1 MFTVYVCP
9 CYVVHPLVTHH
20 GNSLRQSPCC
30 AMCSQVAKSNLGK
43 SIPGAWQILITR
55 ALWRLVDS
63 AHCISWIT
71 TSFWKKMMFCVWK
84 NHKNVNHNLSVLFE
98 LDNLDIWCPKM
109 TPPFASPKHPTTLP
123 LCAFCRSLNAMYLL
137 AKAVMKTSASEA
149 EILKKAIRNKK
160 EDKKFCFQHFVFQ
173 NHPKSKSFQIFIQ
186 AWNPDVSMFHWF
198 FSFRRII
205 FFLSHWAIQ
214 AKKIFRKGAR
224 DARKLG
230 LTKQALAFMQD
241 LGLLAEVKLWCH
253 DVTKILVVTLWS
265 VEKTLLLVPGKLC
278 IFQFSTMKLVTCC
291 DQNPPMPITIL
302 IQSRLEAFCC
312 RARVNCWKRR
322 NSSNECYE
330 VRDGSLSGVK
340 VSPGRLVRCFLVAG
354 WSEKRSPF
362 QSIKNVKPCVPWF
375 LCFWKWCARPWW
387 VVGQFSSWD
396 P

>member
-173 NHPKSKSFQIFIQ
+173 NHPKSKCFQIFI
-186 AWNPDVSMFHWF
+186 N
-198 FSFRRII
+198 
-205 FFLSHWAIQ
+205 
-214 AKKIFRKGAR
+214 
-224 DARKLG
+224 LG
-230 LTKQALAFMQD
+230 IMM
-241 LGLLAEVKLWCH
+241 C
-253 DVTKILVVTLWS
+253 
-265 VEKTLLLVPGKLC
+265 LC
-278 IFQFSTMKLVTCC
+278 SI
-291 DQNPPMPITIL
+291 
-302 IQSRLEAFCC
+302 
-312 RARVNCWKRR
+312 
-322 NSSNECYE
+322 
-330 VRDGSLSGVK
+330 G
-340 VSPGRLVRCFLVAG
+340 FLVFHHHVFCLI
-354 WSEKRSPF
+354 ELYRPRRS
-362 QSIKNVKPCVPWF
+362 SVKELAMHGSWVWPNKHLP
-375 LCFWKWCARPWW
+375 LCKI
-387 VVGQFSSWD
+387 
-396 P
+396 